1 MLHGLTG
8 RRTYGVLP
16 FQHGLGIDE
25 EDGLR
30 VSLRG
35 AVRESVVAP
44 PVGDDVLRVA
54 VCAVPLMSN
63 FTDVDALAAEP
74 GVVVRFVDRAEE
86 LVDADLV
93 VVPGTRGTVR
103 ALRWLRERGL
113 ADALARRAAEG
124 RPVLGI
130 CGGFQVLGE
139 HIEDDVESRE
149 GSVAGLGLLPVR
161 VRFAREKTLARPVG
175 EALGEPVEGYEIHH
189 GVAEVAGGEAFLDG
203 CRVGEM
209 WGTHWHGSLESD
221 GFRRRFL
228 AGWRGRP
235 APLRPR
241 ARTSFAAL
249 REEQLDLLGDLIE
262 EHADTDALLSLIEK
276 GAPAG
281 LPFIAPGAPVTGGPG
296 TRPRPPRPL
305 PERSFECH
313 HAPRHQGGPVSTPYP
328 FTALVGQDDLRL
340 ALLLNAVS
348 PAVGGVLVRGE
359 KGTAKSTAVR
369 ALSAL
374 LPEVPVVAGC
384 RFSLRP
390 GRRRPELPRR
400 PARGGRRAARP
411 ARMVELPVGASED
424 RLVGALDI
432 ERALAEGV
440 KAFEPGLLADAHRGI
455 LYVDEVNLLHDHLVD
470 LLLDAAAMGASY
482 VEREGV
488 SVRHAARF
496 LLVGTMNPE
505 EGELR
510 PQLLDRFGLTVEV
523 AASRE
528 TDQRV
533 EVVRRRLA
541 HDDDP
546 EAFAGRWADEE
557 AALRDRV
564 VAARA
569 LLPQVVLGDGALR
582 QIAATCAAFEVDGMR
597 ADIVMARTATALAAW
612 AGRTDV
618 RSEDVRQAA
627 LLALPHRRRR
637 NPFDAPGLDEDKL
650 DETLDEARE
659 DDAPEPP
666 GSPEPP
672 EGDDDP
678 DGGPGGGGG
687 QPPADGGPDSPGLP
701 PQQSRDQAED
711 RNQGEG
717 AGQEDAPAP
726 QAPAA
731 GGPGEQGA
739 VSAAEPFRTRMLSVP
754 GIGEGAAGRRSR
766 ARTEHGR
773 TTGSRRPRGALTK
786 LHLAATVQAA
796 APHQRARGR
805 SGTGLVVRRDDLRQA
820 TREGREGNLV
830 LFVVD
835 ASGSMAARQRM
846 SAVKGAVLSLLLDAY
861 QRRDKVGLVT
871 FRGSAAEV
879 ALPPTSSVD
888 AAAAR
893 LETLPTGGRT
903 PLAAGLLRAHDVLRV
918 ERLRDAARRPL
929 LVVVTDGRA
938 TGGVEPVAQAGRAA
952 RLFAADGVAS
962 VVVDC
967 ESGYVRLGLAGQLAG
982 ELGGTA
988 VTLDELRADS
998 IAGLVKDVQG
1008 HGNHSRKAA

>member
-1 MLHGLTG
+1 VT
-8 RRTYGVLP
+8 TP
-16 FQHGLGIDE
+16 F
-25 EDGLR
+25 
-30 VSLRG
+30 
-35 AVRESVVAP
+35 
-44 PVGDDVLRVA
+44 
-54 VCAVPLMSN
+54 
-63 FTDVDALAAEP
+63 
-74 GVVVRFVDRAEE
+74 
-86 LVDADLV
+86 
-93 VVPGTRGTVR
+93 
-103 ALRWLRERGL
+103 
-113 ADALARRAAEG
+113 
-124 RPVLGI
+124 
-130 CGGFQVLGE
+130 
-139 HIEDDVESRE
+139 
-149 GSVAGLGLLPVR
+149 
-161 VRFAREKTLARPVG
+161 
-175 EALGEPVEGYEIHH
+175 
-189 GVAEVAGGEAFLDG
+189 
-203 CRVGEM
+203 
-209 WGTHWHGSLESD
+209 
-221 GFRRRFL
+221 
-228 AGWRGRP
+228 
-235 APLRPR
+235 
-241 ARTSFAAL
+241 
-249 REEQLDLLGDLIE
+249 
-262 EHADTDALLSLIEK
+262 
-276 GAPAG
+276 
-281 LPFIAPGAPVTGGPG
+281 
-296 TRPRPPRPL
+296 
-305 PERSFECH
+305 
-313 HAPRHQGGPVSTPYP
+313 P
-328 FTALVGQDDLRL
+328 FTAVVGQDDLRL

-374 LPEVPVVAGC
+374 MPALDVVSGC
-384 RFSLRP
+384 RFSCDPASPDPACPDGPHEP
-390 GRRRPELPRR
+390 GAFET
-400 PARGGRRAARP
+400 RP

-432 ERALAEGV
+432 ERALSEGV

-488 SVRHAARF
+488 SVRHASRF

-528 TDQRV
+528 PDQRV
-533 EVVRRRLA
+533 EVVRRRLSY
-541 HDDDP
+541 DDDP
-546 EAFAGRWADEE
+546 AAFAARWADEE
-557 AALRDRV
+557 AAVRARIA
-564 VAARA
+564 AARA
-569 LLPQVVLGDGALR
+569 LLPSVRLGDGALR

-618 RSEDVRQAA
+618 LAEDVRQAA

-650 DETLDEARE
+650 DETLEE
-659 DDAPEPP
+659 F
-666 GSPEPP
+666 S
-672 EGDDDP
+672 GDDGSGPDP
-678 DGGPGGGGG
+678 DGPDGPDGPGGGGG
-687 QPPADGGPDSPGLP
+687 QPAPDEGPQGGDTAARPE
-701 PQQSRDQAED
+701 A
-711 RNQGEG
+711 GEG
-717 AGQEDAPAP
+717 GEPQGSGSREQTPAR
-726 QAPAA
+726 A
-731 GGPGEQGA
+731 
-739 VSAAEPFRTRMLSVP
+739 SEPFRTKVLSVP

-773 TTGSRRPRGALTK
+773 TTGARRPRGALTK

-805 SGTGLVVRRDDLRQA
+805 SGPGLVVRRDDLRQA

-871 FRGSAAEV
+871 FRGSAADV

-893 LETLPTGGRT
+893 LESLPTGGRT

-918 ERLRDAARRPL
+918 ERLRDPARRAL
-929 LVVVTDGRA
+929 VVVVTDGRA
-938 TGGVEPVAQAGRAA
+938 TGGTEPVATSGRAA
-952 RLFAADGVAS
+952 RLFAAEGVAS

-967 ESGYVRLGLAGQLAG
+967 ESGPVRLGLAGQLAG

-998 IAGLVKDVQG
+998 IAGLVRNVQG
-1008 HGNHSRKAA
+1008 TSRRAA

>member
-1 MLHGLTG
+1 MT
-8 RRTYGVLP
+8 TP
-16 FQHGLGIDE
+16 F
-25 EDGLR
+25 
-30 VSLRG
+30 
-35 AVRESVVAP
+35 
-44 PVGDDVLRVA
+44 
-54 VCAVPLMSN
+54 
-63 FTDVDALAAEP
+63 
-74 GVVVRFVDRAEE
+74 
-86 LVDADLV
+86 
-93 VVPGTRGTVR
+93 
-103 ALRWLRERGL
+103 
-113 ADALARRAAEG
+113 
-124 RPVLGI
+124 
-130 CGGFQVLGE
+130 
-139 HIEDDVESRE
+139 
-149 GSVAGLGLLPVR
+149 
-161 VRFAREKTLARPVG
+161 
-175 EALGEPVEGYEIHH
+175 
-189 GVAEVAGGEAFLDG
+189 
-203 CRVGEM
+203 
-209 WGTHWHGSLESD
+209 
-221 GFRRRFL
+221 
-228 AGWRGRP
+228 
-235 APLRPR
+235 
-241 ARTSFAAL
+241 
-249 REEQLDLLGDLIE
+249 
-262 EHADTDALLSLIEK
+262 
-276 GAPAG
+276 
-281 LPFIAPGAPVTGGPG
+281 
-296 TRPRPPRPL
+296 
-305 PERSFECH
+305 
-313 HAPRHQGGPVSTPYP
+313 P
-328 FTALVGQDDLRL
+328 FTAVVGQDDLRL

-374 LPEVPVVAGC
+374 MPEVPVVPGC
-384 RFSLRP
+384 RFSCAP
-390 GRRRPELPRR
+390 STPD
-400 PARGGRRAARP
+400 PACPDGPHEAGAGTERP

-432 ERALAEGV
+432 ERALSEGV

-528 TDQRV
+528 PDQRV

-541 HDDDP
+541 YDDDP
-546 EAFAGRWADEE
+546 AGFAARWADEE
-557 AALRDRV
+557 AAVRARI
-564 VAARA
+564 VAARE
-569 LLPQVVLGDGALR
+569 LLPSVRLGDGALR

-618 RSEDVRQAA
+618 LAEDVRQAA

-650 DETLDEARE
+650 DDTLEQFA
-659 DDAPEPP
+659 
-666 GSPEPP
+666 G
-672 EGDDDP
+672 EGDEDPDP
-678 DGGPGGGGG
+678 DGPGGGGGG
-687 QPPADGGPDSPGLP
+687 QPPQSGDGGPQGGDTAARPEAGESGE
-701 PQQSRDQAED
+701 PQPS
-711 RNQGEG
+711 G
-717 AGQEDAPAP
+717 AGS
-726 QAPAA
+726 
-731 GGPGEQGA
+731 GEQQA
-739 VSAAEPFRTRMLSVP
+739 VRAAEPFRAKVLSVP

-773 TTGSRRPRGALTK
+773 TTGARRPRGALTK

-805 SGTGLVVRRDDLRQA
+805 SGPGLVLRRDDLRQA

-871 FRGSAAEV
+871 FRGAAADV

-893 LETLPTGGRT
+893 LESLPTGGRT
-903 PLAAGLLRAHDVLRV
+903 PLAAGLLKAHDVLRV
-918 ERLRDAARRPL
+918 ERLRDPARRAL
-929 LVVVTDGRA
+929 VVVVTDGRA
-938 TGGVEPVAQAGRAA
+938 TGGPEPVALAGRAA
-952 RLFAADGVAS
+952 RLFAAEGIAS

-967 ESGYVRLGLAGQLAG
+967 ESGPVRLGLAGQLAG

-998 IAGLVKDVQG
+998 IAGLVKDVQ
-1008 HGNHSRKAA
+1008 RRAA

>member
-1 MLHGLTG
+1 VT
-8 RRTYGVLP
+8 TP
-16 FQHGLGIDE
+16 F
-25 EDGLR
+25 
-30 VSLRG
+30 
-35 AVRESVVAP
+35 
-44 PVGDDVLRVA
+44 
-54 VCAVPLMSN
+54 
-63 FTDVDALAAEP
+63 
-74 GVVVRFVDRAEE
+74 
-86 LVDADLV
+86 
-93 VVPGTRGTVR
+93 
-103 ALRWLRERGL
+103 
-113 ADALARRAAEG
+113 
-124 RPVLGI
+124 
-130 CGGFQVLGE
+130 
-139 HIEDDVESRE
+139 
-149 GSVAGLGLLPVR
+149 
-161 VRFAREKTLARPVG
+161 
-175 EALGEPVEGYEIHH
+175 
-189 GVAEVAGGEAFLDG
+189 
-203 CRVGEM
+203 
-209 WGTHWHGSLESD
+209 
-221 GFRRRFL
+221 
-228 AGWRGRP
+228 
-235 APLRPR
+235 
-241 ARTSFAAL
+241 
-249 REEQLDLLGDLIE
+249 
-262 EHADTDALLSLIEK
+262 
-276 GAPAG
+276 
-281 LPFIAPGAPVTGGPG
+281 
-296 TRPRPPRPL
+296 
-305 PERSFECH
+305 
-313 HAPRHQGGPVSTPYP
+313 P
-328 FTALVGQDDLRL
+328 FTAVVGQDDLRL

-374 LPEVPVVAGC
+374 LPEVAVVPGC
-384 RFSLRP
+384 RFSCD
-390 GRRRPELPRR
+390 
-400 PARGGRRAARP
+400 PARPDPACPDGPHEAGPGTARP

-488 SVRHAARF
+488 SVRHASKF

-528 TDQRV
+528 PDQRV

-541 HDDDP
+541 YDDDP
-546 EAFAGRWADEE
+546 VGFAARWADEE
-557 AALRDRV
+557 ASVRQRI
-564 VAARA
+564 VAARE
-569 LLPQVVLGDGALR
+569 LLPSVRLGDGALR

-612 AGRTDV
+612 AGRTEV
-618 RSEDVRQAA
+618 LAEDVRQAA

-650 DETLDEARE
+650 DQTLEEFAGE
-659 DDAPEPP
+659 
-666 GSPEPP
+666 
-672 EGDDDP
+672 DDDP
-678 DGGPGGGGG
+678 DPGPDGPGGGGG
-687 QPPADGGPDSPGLP
+687 GAPEPDEGPEGGDAGAPPEP
-701 PQQSRDQAED
+701 
-711 RNQGEG
+711 GEG
-717 AGQEDAPAP
+717 GEP
-726 QAPAA
+726 QPSGA
-731 GGPGEQGA
+731 GEQSA
-739 VSAAEPFRTRMLSVP
+739 VRACEPFRTKVLNVP

-766 ARTEHGR
+766 ARTEQGR
-773 TTGSRRPRGALTK
+773 TTGARRPRGALTK

-805 SGTGLVVRRDDLRQA
+805 TGAGLLVRRDDLRQA
-820 TREGREGNLV
+820 VREGRESNLV

-846 SAVKGAVLSLLLDAY
+846 AAVKGAVLSLLLDAY

-888 AAAAR
+888 AAAGR
-893 LETLPTGGRT
+893 LESLPTGGRT
-903 PLAAGLLRAHDVLRV
+903 PLAAGLLKAHDVLRV
-918 ERLRDAARRPL
+918 ERLRDPARRAL

-938 TGGVEPVAQAGRAA
+938 TGGPEPVALAGRAA
-952 RLFAADGVAS
+952 RLFAAEGIAS

-967 ESGYVRLGLAGQLAG
+967 ESGPVRLGLSGQLAG

-1008 HGNHSRKAA
+1008 RAA

>member
-1 MLHGLTG
+1 MT
-8 RRTYGVLP
+8 TP
-16 FQHGLGIDE
+16 F
-25 EDGLR
+25 
-30 VSLRG
+30 
-35 AVRESVVAP
+35 
-44 PVGDDVLRVA
+44 
-54 VCAVPLMSN
+54 
-63 FTDVDALAAEP
+63 
-74 GVVVRFVDRAEE
+74 
-86 LVDADLV
+86 
-93 VVPGTRGTVR
+93 
-103 ALRWLRERGL
+103 
-113 ADALARRAAEG
+113 
-124 RPVLGI
+124 
-130 CGGFQVLGE
+130 
-139 HIEDDVESRE
+139 
-149 GSVAGLGLLPVR
+149 
-161 VRFAREKTLARPVG
+161 
-175 EALGEPVEGYEIHH
+175 
-189 GVAEVAGGEAFLDG
+189 
-203 CRVGEM
+203 
-209 WGTHWHGSLESD
+209 
-221 GFRRRFL
+221 
-228 AGWRGRP
+228 
-235 APLRPR
+235 
-241 ARTSFAAL
+241 
-249 REEQLDLLGDLIE
+249 
-262 EHADTDALLSLIEK
+262 
-276 GAPAG
+276 
-281 LPFIAPGAPVTGGPG
+281 
-296 TRPRPPRPL
+296 
-305 PERSFECH
+305 
-313 HAPRHQGGPVSTPYP
+313 P
-328 FTALVGQDDLRL
+328 FTAVVGQDDLRL

-374 LPEVPVVAGC
+374 LPEVSVVAGC
-384 RFSLRP
+384 RFSCDPAAPDPGCPDGPHEAGTGASRP
-390 GRRRPELPRR
+390 S
-400 PARGGRRAARP
+400 
-411 ARMVELPVGASED
+411 RMVELPVGASED

-488 SVRHAARF
+488 SVRHASKF

-528 TDQRV
+528 PDQRV

-541 HDDDP
+541 YDDDP
-546 EAFAGRWADEE
+546 AGFASRWADEE
-557 AALRDRV
+557 AAVRQRI
-564 VAARA
+564 VAARE
-569 LLPQVVLGDGALR
+569 LLPSVRLGDGALR

-597 ADIVMARTATALAAW
+597 ADIVMARTAVALAAW

-618 RSEDVRQAA
+618 LAEDVRQAA

-637 NPFDAPGLDEDKL
+637 NPFDAPGLDEEKL
-650 DETLDEARE
+650 DETLEEFGGPD
-659 DDAPEPP
+659 
-666 GSPEPP
+666 
-672 EGDDDP
+672 DDDP
-678 DGGPGGGGG
+678 DPDPGPDGPGGGGG
-687 QPPADGGPDSPGLP
+687 QPEPD
-701 PQQSRDQAED
+701 
-711 RNQGEG
+711 
-717 AGQEDAPAP
+717 DAP
-726 QAPAA
+726 QGDGDTAA
-731 GGPGEQGA
+731 RPETGEDGQPHASGGGEQSPVRA
-739 VSAAEPFRTRMLSVP
+739 SEPFRAKVLSVP

-773 TTGSRRPRGALTK
+773 TTGARRPRGALTK

-805 SGTGLVVRRDDLRQA
+805 SGPGLVVRRDDLRQV

-903 PLAAGLLRAHDVLRV
+903 PLAAGLLRAHEVLRV
-918 ERLRDAARRPL
+918 ERLRDPARRA
-929 LVVVTDGRA
+929 LVVLVTDGRA
-938 TGGVEPVAQAGRAA
+938 TGGPEPVALAGRAA

-967 ESGYVRLGLAGQLAG
+967 ESGPVRLGLAGQLAG

-998 IAGLVKDVQG
+998 IAGLVKDVQ
-1008 HGNHSRKAA
+1008 RRAA

>member
-1 MLHGLTG
+1 MT
-8 RRTYGVLP
+8 TP
-16 FQHGLGIDE
+16 F
-25 EDGLR
+25 
-30 VSLRG
+30 
-35 AVRESVVAP
+35 
-44 PVGDDVLRVA
+44 
-54 VCAVPLMSN
+54 
-63 FTDVDALAAEP
+63 
-74 GVVVRFVDRAEE
+74 
-86 LVDADLV
+86 
-93 VVPGTRGTVR
+93 
-103 ALRWLRERGL
+103 
-113 ADALARRAAEG
+113 
-124 RPVLGI
+124 
-130 CGGFQVLGE
+130 
-139 HIEDDVESRE
+139 
-149 GSVAGLGLLPVR
+149 
-161 VRFAREKTLARPVG
+161 
-175 EALGEPVEGYEIHH
+175 
-189 GVAEVAGGEAFLDG
+189 
-203 CRVGEM
+203 
-209 WGTHWHGSLESD
+209 
-221 GFRRRFL
+221 
-228 AGWRGRP
+228 
-235 APLRPR
+235 
-241 ARTSFAAL
+241 
-249 REEQLDLLGDLIE
+249 
-262 EHADTDALLSLIEK
+262 
-276 GAPAG
+276 
-281 LPFIAPGAPVTGGPG
+281 
-296 TRPRPPRPL
+296 
-305 PERSFECH
+305 
-313 HAPRHQGGPVSTPYP
+313 P
-328 FTALVGQDDLRL
+328 FTAVVGQDDLRL

-348 PAVGGVLVRGE
+348 PQVGGVLVRGE

-374 LPEVPVVAGC
+374 LPQVDVVPGC
-384 RFSLRP
+384 RFSCAP
-390 GRRRPELPRR
+390 GSPD
-400 PARGGRRAARP
+400 PACPDGPHEPGSGTARP
-411 ARMVELPVGASED
+411 ARMVELPVGAAED

-528 TDQRV
+528 PDQRV

-546 EAFAGRWADEE
+546 AAFAARWADEE
-557 AALRDRV
+557 AAVRARI
-564 VAARA
+564 VAARE
-569 LLPQVVLGDGALR
+569 LLPQVRLGDGALR

-618 RSEDVRQAA
+618 LAEDVRQAA

-650 DETLDEARE
+650 DETLQEFAGPEE
-659 DDAPEPP
+659 DDPDP
-666 GSPEPP
+666 
-672 EGDDDP
+672 DP

-687 QPPADGGPDSPGLP
+687 QPAPDDGGPQDGGSAAQPEAGDS
-701 PQQSRDQAED
+701 
-711 RNQGEG
+711 GEPRPSG
-717 AGQEDAPAP
+717 AGA
-726 QAPAA
+726 
-731 GGPGEQGA
+731 GEQSA
-739 VSAAEPFRTRMLSVP
+739 VRASEPFRTKVLSVP
-754 GIGEGAAGRRSR
+754 GLGEGAAGRRSR

-773 TTGSRRPRGALTK
+773 TIGARRPRGALTK

-805 SGTGLVVRRDDLRQA
+805 SGPGLVVRRDDLRQA
-820 TREGREGNLV
+820 AREGREGNLV

-871 FRGSAAEV
+871 FRGKDAQI

-893 LETLPTGGRT
+893 LESLPTGGRT
-903 PLAAGLLRAHDVLRV
+903 PLAAGLLKAHEVLRV
-918 ERLRDAARRPL
+918 ERLRDPARRAL
-929 LVVVTDGRA
+929 VVVVTDGRA
-938 TGGVEPVAQAGRAA
+938 TGGPEPVALAGRAA
-952 RLFAADGVAS
+952 RLFAAEGVAS

-967 ESGYVRLGLAGQLAG
+967 ESGPVRLGLAGQLAG

-998 IAGLVKDVQG
+998 IAGLVRDVQG
-1008 HGNHSRKAA
+1008 TSRRAA